1 MQRMLFTVVMVMI
14 VGDLLM
20 MFQVVLL
27 ATGLE

>member
-1 MQRMLFTVVMVMI
+1 MQRMLFTVMVVI